1 MEDKYDKA
9 GLQGAYRMFCDSV
22 DECLNKL
29 YRSEISDDERSLLEK
44 RVKVTFMMTD
54 FSLSVL
60 EGIEDSF
67 LNEARKGV
75 DERRMKWGHYRSS
88 RFSASKE
95 KMDRAYGDAWAE
107 LESNL
112 P

>member
-1 MEDKYDKA
+1 MECGYDKVR
-9 GLQGAYRMFCDSV
+9 LQKDYRMFCDSV
-22 DECLNKL
+22 DQCLKRL
-29 YRSEISDDERSLLEK
+29 YEPEVSDSERSLLEK

-54 FSLSVL
+54 FALTSL
-60 EGIEDSF
+60 EGINDDY

-88 RFSASKE
+88 HFRASPQQVQK
-95 KMDRAYGDAWAE
+95 AYDAAWAE
-107 LESNL
+107 LESTS